1 MPARVMASQPGNRG
15 ASRTRFPSVNAL
27 SEFSHNQGHEET
39 RTDATIRGHRRSLA
53 TSIPAVI
60 GSGGYEG
67 WSRAATLGSA
77 LPGARGML
85 AGVPGVCS
93 RAKPLFIPSNLDPG
107 AIICLTHRKREQP
120 ESISGQN
127 CLARGE
133 MIEADPSI
141 ANPNRTLQQAAGVGS
156 A

>member
-1 MPARVMASQPGNRG
+1 MKAGHGPQRSAAPCLAPEECLRECQESAQEG
-15 ASRTRFPSVNAL
+15 
-27 SEFSHNQGHEET
+27 SHF
-39 RTDATIRGHRRSLA
+39 L
-53 TSIPAVI
+53 
-60 GSGGYEG
+60 Y
-67 WSRAATLGSA
+67 
-77 LPGARGML
+77 
-85 AGVPGVCS
+85 
-93 RAKPLFIPSNLDPG
+93 PSNLDPG